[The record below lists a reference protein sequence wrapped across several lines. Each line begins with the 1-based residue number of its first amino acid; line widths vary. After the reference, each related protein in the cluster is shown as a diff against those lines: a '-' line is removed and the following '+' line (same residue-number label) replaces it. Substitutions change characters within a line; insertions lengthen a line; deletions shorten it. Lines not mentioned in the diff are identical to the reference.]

1 MARETT
7 VKGAVSTEKKIA
19 DPAVREIVERVPSA
33 HDFRSG
39 QPFLFGKIGAGD
51 RS

>member
-1 MARETT
+1 MAREAT
-7 VKGAVSTEKKIA
+7 VKEAFSTEKKIA
-19 DPAVREIVERVPSA
+19 DPAVWEIVEKGPSA